1 MRVLLLKEETVWV
14 AQCLEHDIAAQGS
27 TIAEAKDAFVRAFA
41 GQIAVA
47 LDHGEEPLATFEK
60 APPYYWDLF
69 NKAERLA
76 DPIRISDPIEIPPA
90 FMTNAVQK
98 TLADS
103 WISV

>member
-14 AQCLEHDIAAQGS
+14 AQCLEYDIAAQGP
-27 TIAEAKDAFVRAFA
+27 TISAAKDAFVRAFA

-47 LDHGEEPLATFEK
+47 LHCGEEPLATFGK
-60 APPYYWDLF
+60 APQYYWDLF
-69 NKAERLA
+69 SEAERLA
-76 DPIRISDPIEIPPA
+76 DPIRITDPIKIPPA
-90 FMTNAVQK
+90 FMINAMQK